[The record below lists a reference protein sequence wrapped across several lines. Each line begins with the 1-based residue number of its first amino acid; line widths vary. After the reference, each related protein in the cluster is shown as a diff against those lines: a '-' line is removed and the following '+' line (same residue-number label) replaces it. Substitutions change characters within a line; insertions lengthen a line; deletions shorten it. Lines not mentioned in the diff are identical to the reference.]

1 MFSCTYFIVDT
12 LDAAAG
18 GRWAMLVAHHLP
30 TLILFGSEALFP
42 RMLQLKYASRIMIIE
57 ISTPLLTRWRRSRRK
72 SHFVQ
77 FMAVFFLVRVVYLSW
92 LATQFEEEIGGWPA
106 SWRTSCRRSTCTG
119 FCSRRS
125 CSSTTEMVMRRRT
138 RRKRGQ
144 TEGRQGFTVWAP
156 SLGSQGPPTARK
168 LESG

>member
-18 GRWAMLVAHHLP
+18 RRWAMLVAHHLP

-72 SHFVQ
+72 KRLGKKRRLNGYKLKMIQNVQ
-77 FMAVFFLVRVVYLSW
+77 KMH
-92 LATQFEEEIGGWPA
+92 
-106 SWRTSCRRSTCTG
+106 
-119 FCSRRS
+119 
-125 CSSTTEMVMRRRT
+125 
-138 RRKRGQ
+138 
-144 TEGRQGFTVWAP
+144 
-156 SLGSQGPPTARK
+156 
-168 LESG
+168 

>member
-18 GRWAMLVAHHLP
+18 RRWAMLVAHHLP

-106 SWRTSCRRSTCTG
+106 KLAYVLPAVNVYWFLQQAKLLVNYRDGDAPADEKKTRSD
-119 FCSRRS
+119 
-125 CSSTTEMVMRRRT
+125 
-138 RRKRGQ
+138 
-144 TEGRQGFTVWAP
+144 
-156 SLGSQGPPTARK
+156 
-168 LESG
+168 

>member
-106 SWRTSCRRSTCTG
+106 KLAYVLPAVNVYWFLQQAKLLVNYRDGDAPADEKKARSD
-119 FCSRRS
+119 
-125 CSSTTEMVMRRRT
+125 
-138 RRKRGQ
+138 
-144 TEGRQGFTVWAP
+144 
-156 SLGSQGPPTARK
+156 
-168 LESG
+168 